1 MSEDFKPDWLSAP
14 GGTILDVIEENGL
27 SSKELGKI
35 LGYSVQRTERLLAGK
50 DAITRDVARLLSE
63 KIGGS
68 EKFWLSREL
77 NYRSEVARQQSHGSI

>member
-50 DAITRDVARLLSE
+50 DAI
-63 KIGGS
+63 
-68 EKFWLSREL
+68 
-77 NYRSEVARQQSHGSI
+77 